1 MLDTK
6 TNFVDEKVEIDP
18 KDLQVSFDNNTTETK
33 DTETNNESTSDTVD
47 DIKAKITAIQKSLN
61 PMEKTKAKAALT
73 ENNLP
78 LAIKSITDMETLTKI
93 YDVLSTFNK

>member
-1 MLDTK
+1 MEGSSSQQNHPIENLMNTAMSSIREM
-6 TNFVDEKVEIDP
+6 VDVNTIIGEPIE
-18 KDLQVSFDNNTTETK
+18 TTETN
-33 DTETNNESTSDTVD
+33 DESTSDTVD

-78 LAIKSITDMETLTKI
+78 LAIKSITFT
-93 YDVLSTFNK
+93 